1 MKAQSNRHA
10 ETVLFA
16 PGFQEDMDSRDYAA
30 VLKIIED
37 KGYKAQFV
45 PIDWQRKTINQW
57 VAQFEAAYHQHDP
70 ERTILAGFS
79 FGAMTAFVA
88 AARRNPAAL
97 WLCSLSP
104 YFAEDMR
111 TKDQAGSWMEFIG
124 PRRAEAFKRLQFDT
138 LAAQIVCRSMLFVGE
153 KEWPGTRERAGL
165 AHTALVDS
173 RMEVVPDVAHDIT
186 APPYM
191 NAIARAI

>member
-1 MKAQSNRHA
+1 MKPQSNHRT

-16 PGFQEDMDSRDYAA
+16 PGFQEGMTSRDYAA
-30 VLKIIED
+30 VLKIVED
-37 KGYKAQFV
+37 KGYKTQFV

-57 VAQFEAAYHQHDP
+57 VAQFEAAYHQHAP

-79 FGAMTAFVA
+79 FGAMTAFVT

-111 TKDQAGSWMEFIG
+111 KKDQAGSWAKFIG
-124 PRRAEAFKRLQFDT
+124 TRRAEAFKKLQFDA
-138 LAAQIVCRSMLFVGE
+138 LAAQIACRSILFVGE
-153 KEWPGTRERAGL
+153 QEWLDTRKRAEV
-165 AHTALVDS
+165 AHTALAGSHMV
-173 RMEVVPDVAHDIT
+173 VVPDAAHDIT

-191 NAIARAI
+191 SAIAQTI